1 MIFFFVGTTAEFI
14 KLFPIMVEMD
24 QRKIPYEIIS
34 SGQNDITTST
44 ILTHF
49 GIKEPTLVLSDTSHK
64 KTALGLITWFMK
76 NLLTSIRKVKD
87 VAKAK
92 PGDVLVV
99 HGDTVSTVLGALI
112 GRFVGMKVCHVEA
125 GLRSY
130 NYFNPFPE
138 ELDRVLTSYLSHV
151 HFAPNEWA
159 VNNLRSKKGKVV
171 NTRENTLIDGL
182 RLSKTV
188 ELSKN
193 YFPEGIDYFVFVV
206 HRQENL
212 FDTEFIKYIVDR
224 CVEESERIHCVL
236 VLHEL
241 TKIKL
246 EELGMLGALKSKSN
260 ITLIPR
266 LEYVDFMKVLANS
279 RFIVTDGGSN
289 QEEAYY
295 MGIPCLILRTHTERI
310 EGLCENVILSKKSR
324 EIVEAFFDNPYAYQ
338 RESKLGS
345 EYPSKTIVDELIRVG
360 ENIIGS

>member
-1 MIFFFVGTTAEFI
+1 MIFFFVGTTAELI

-24 QRKIPYEIIS
+24 QNEISYEIIS

-49 GIKEPTLVLSDTSHK
+49 GIKKPSLVLSDTNHK
-64 KTALGLITWFMK
+64 KTALGLVSWFAK
-76 NLLTSIRKVKD
+76 ALFTSVGKVKSI
-87 VAKAK
+87 AKAK

-99 HGDTVSTVLGALI
+99 HGDTVSTVLGAFLGKLI
-112 GRFVGMKVCHVEA
+112 GMKICHVEA

-138 ELDRVLTSYLSHV
+138 ELDRVVTSRLAHV

-159 VNNLRSKKGKVV
+159 VNNLKNKKGKIV

-188 ELSKN
+188 ELPQDHT
-193 YFPEGIDYFVFVV
+193 PEGREYFVFVI

-212 FDTEFIKYIVDR
+212 FDTEFVKYIVER
-224 CVEESERIHCVL
+224 CVEESKRIHCVL

-246 EELGMLGALKSKSN
+246 IELGMLDALKSNSN
-260 ITLIPR
+260 VTLIPR

-279 RFIVTDGGSN
+279 RFMVTDGGSN

-295 MGIPCLILRTHTERI
+295 MGIPCLILRTHTERV
-310 EGLCENVILSKKSR
+310 EGLEENVLLSKKSR
-324 EIVEAFFDNPYAYQ
+324 ATIEAFFDNPYAYQ

-345 EYPSKTIVDELIRVG
+345 EYPSRTIVDELVLVEGSEVG
-360 ENIIGS
+360 I